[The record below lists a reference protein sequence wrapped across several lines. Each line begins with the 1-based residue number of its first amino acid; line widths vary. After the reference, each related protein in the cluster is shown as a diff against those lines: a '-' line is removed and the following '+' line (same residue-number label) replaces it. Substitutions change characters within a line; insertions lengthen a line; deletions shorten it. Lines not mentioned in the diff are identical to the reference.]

1 MEENTL
7 RAIEA
12 PLRRL
17 FASKDDD
24 DDDDNSDD
32 LLPSTP
38 PLLHQIVEIKFVAPC
53 HRHQSEESESSYRT
67 ITLSLSVDPRPGC
80 GGIAWPAGEVGQ

>member
-1 MEENTL
+1 MEEDTL

-24 DDDDNSDD
+24 DDDNSDD
-32 LLPSTP
+32 LQPPAP
-38 PLLHQIVEIKFVAPC
+38 PLPHQIVQFNFVAPC
-53 HRHQSEESESSYRT
+53 HPQLSEELESSYRT
-67 ITLSLSVDPRPGC
+67 ITLSLSVNPKPGC

>member
-1 MEENTL
+1 MDEDTL

-17 FASKDDD
+17 FASKHDDD
-24 DDDDNSDD
+24 DNDDDNSDD
-32 LLPSTP
+32 PAP
-38 PLLHQIVEIKFVAPC
+38 PLLHKIVQINFVAPC
-53 HRHQSEESESSYRT
+53 HRHQAEESQSSYRT
-67 ITLSLSVDPRPGC
+67 ITLSLSVDPKPGC

>member
-1 MEENTL
+1 MEEDTL
-7 RAIEA
+7 RAIEG

-24 DDDDNSDD
+24 DDNSDD
-32 LLPSTP
+32 LLPPAP
-38 PLLHQIVEIKFVAPC
+38 PLLHQTIQIKFETPC
-53 HRHQSEESESSYRT
+53 HRHPSEESEPSYRAIT
-67 ITLSLSVDPRPGC
+67 ISLSVDPRPGC